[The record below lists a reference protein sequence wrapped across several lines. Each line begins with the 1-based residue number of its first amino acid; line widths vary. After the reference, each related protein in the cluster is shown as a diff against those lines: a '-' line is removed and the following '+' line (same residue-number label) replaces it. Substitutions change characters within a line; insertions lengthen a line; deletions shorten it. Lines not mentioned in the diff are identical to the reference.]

1 MVVPVGTLVNAG
13 AVVAGAGLGLL
24 AGRVIDEKLRSA
36 IFQALGLCTILIGL
50 KMALVADNL
59 MPVILSC
66 VLGGLSGQA
75 LSLDSRLARA
85 GDAVKKMLR
94 SGNDGFTSGLV
105 TASLLICVGAMGI
118 VGSLEEGLGGSPAT
132 LFSKAILDFFACLML
147 ASVYGSGVMAS
158 AVPLLIYQGGLTL
171 LAGYLAPAL
180 TLGVKDTLIST
191 GGLLIVG
198 LGFNLAG
205 FKPVSIENLLPAL
218 IFAVILGAVMAV

>member
-1 MVVPVGTLVNAG
+1 MVLPVGTLVNAG

-75 LSLDSRLARA
+75 LRLETRLAQA
-85 GDAVKKMLR
+85 GDAVKIMLR
-94 SGNDGFTSGLV
+94 SGNDRFTAGLV
-105 TASLLICVGAMGI
+105 TASLLICVGAMGL
-118 VGSLEEGLGGSPAT
+118 VGALEEGLGGSPAI
-132 LFSKAILDFFACLML
+132 LFSKSILDFFACLML
-147 ASVYGSGVMAS
+147 ASVYGSGVAAS
-158 AVPLLIYQGGLTL
+158 AVPLLVYQGGLTL
-171 LAGYLAPAL
+171 LAGFLAPAL
-180 TLGVKDTLIST
+180 TEGIKDTLIST
-191 GGLLIVG
+191 GGLLILG
-198 LGFNLAG
+198 LGFNLSG

-218 IFAVILGAVMAV
+218 VFAVIFGAALGG